1 MMVFATAFGGNGASA
16 SGGSVSGMRQGY
28 AAAESMILFVAVL
41 IVTII
46 SRAIMN
52 KMEAEK

>member
-1 MMVFATAFGGNGASA
+1 
-16 SGGSVSGMRQGY
+16 MRQGY